1 MKKYIFLLGALFPTL
16 VFGQLDRSIRP
27 TPKAAPIIN
36 IKDSEVFKTTNG
48 ITVILSED
56 HKLPRVSFNL
66 VMGSTPKAE
75 MEMAGLSEVAGSLIM
90 SGTTTRSKDQLDNE
104 IDYIGASLSADQNSM
119 YLSCLTKH
127 VNKGL
132 ELMSDV
138 LLNANFPESEVTR
151 IIAQNESALLT
162 AKSDAGTMAQNAEA
176 VANFPKGHPY
186 GEVMTE
192 ESLKKINRAAI
203 LNYYKENFTPKGSY
217 LVVVGDVTKAQVTA
231 MIDTYFSSWTGPEA
245 YQVELGTGQF
255 NQGNRVLFVKKP
267 GAVQSVVYV
276 SFPLNVKPGD
286 ADYLKL
292 TVLNEILGG
301 GVFGSR
307 LMQNL
312 REDKAYTYGCRS
324 RVQITEN
331 GSWFSAGGNFRNDV
345 TDSAI
350 TQILYEI
357 EHITDGLVSDEEIN
371 LTKSSMAGGFARSLE
386 RPATVARFALN
397 IIKNKL
403 PKDYYQTYLKQLDAI
418 TKDDLLMVAQTYFLP
433 KNCNIV
439 VVGNEEILDRLV
451 QFDADGEIE
460 QLDAFGNPIKEV
472 IPADIS
478 AEVLLDHYV
487 MAVTQ
492 TTSIKKATKK
502 LKKVK
507 SMKEEME
514 MTMAQ
519 MPFPLKSTKIW
530 TAAGVKAS
538 KFEMNGAVTQSAYF
552 DGKTGFK
559 VNRVDGKTDLTPEEI
574 AAKNKTQGLIPEL
587 NYKKAGM
594 TYEILGIEKKNG
606 VECYVLRMT
615 DGEAEGFDY
624 FARDTYL
631 KIASITITMEDGEAR
646 EVSGTYADYEERNGI
661 LFPMTQ
667 TVSLGGM
674 TLTGKVRTLELNGTL
689 NLEEYSN

>member
-1 MKKYIFLLGALFPTL
+1 MKNYIFILGTLLPTL
-16 VFGQLDRSIRP
+16 LFGQLDRSIKP
-27 TPKAAPIIN
+27 EPKEAPIIN
-36 IKDSEVFKTTNG
+36 IKDSEVFTTPNG

-56 HKLPRVSFNL
+56 HKLPKVSFNL

-75 MEMAGLSEVAGSLIM
+75 VSLAGLSEVAGSLIM
-90 SGTTTRSKDQLDNE
+90 SGTSNRSKDQLDNE
-104 IDYIGASLSADQNSM
+104 IDYIGASLSADYNSI

-127 VNKGL
+127 ADKGL
-132 ELMSDV
+132 ALMSDV
-138 LLNANFPESEVTR
+138 LLNANFPESEVER
-151 IIAQNESALLT
+151 IIAQNESALLS
-162 AKSDAGTMAQNAEA
+162 AKSDAGTMANNAEA

-192 ESLKKINRAAI
+192 ESLKNINREAI

-217 LVVVGDVTKAQVTA
+217 LVVVGDVNKAQATEMV
-231 MIDTYFSSWTGPEA
+231 DKYFGSWTGGPVHK
-245 YQVELGTGQF
+245 VELGTGQF

-276 SFPLNVKPGD
+276 SFPMNVKPGD
-286 ADYLKL
+286 EDYLKL

-324 RVQITEN
+324 RVTITEN
-331 GSWFSAGGNFRNDV
+331 GSWFSAGGNFRNEV

-357 EHITDGLVSDEEIN
+357 EHITDGVVNDDEIN

-386 RPATVARFALN
+386 RSSTVARFALN

-403 PKDYYQTYLKQLDAI
+403 PKDYYQTYLKQLEAI
-418 TKDDLLMVAQTYFLP
+418 TKDDLLMVAQKYFLP

-439 VVGNEEILDRLV
+439 VVGNEEILDRLL

-460 QLDAFGNPIKEV
+460 RLDAFGNPVKEV

-478 AEVLLDHYV
+478 ADQLLDRYV

-492 TTSIKKATKK
+492 TTSMKKAAKK

-519 MPFPLKSTKIW
+519 MPFPLLSTKVW
-530 TAAGVKAS
+530 TKDGVRGTKL
-538 KFEMNGAVTQSAYF
+538 EMNGTVSQNSYF
-552 DGKTGFK
+552 DGTSGFTA
-559 VNRVDGKTDLTPEEI
+559 NRVEGKTELTPEEI
-574 AAKNKTQGLIPEL
+574 AAKNKTVGVIPEF

-594 TYEILGIEKKNG
+594 SYEIVGIEKKNG
-606 VECYVLRMT
+606 VDCYVLKMN
-615 DGEAEGFDY
+615 DGEAEGYDY
-624 FARDTYL
+624 FAKDTYL
-631 KIASITITMEDGEAR
+631 KIASITITSDEEGVR
-646 EVSGTYADYEERNGI
+646 EVSGTYSDYTDHGGI

-667 TVSLGGM
+667 TVSLGEM
-674 TLTGKVRTLELNGTL
+674 TFTGKVKVLELNSKL
-689 NLEEYSN
+689 DLEAYKK